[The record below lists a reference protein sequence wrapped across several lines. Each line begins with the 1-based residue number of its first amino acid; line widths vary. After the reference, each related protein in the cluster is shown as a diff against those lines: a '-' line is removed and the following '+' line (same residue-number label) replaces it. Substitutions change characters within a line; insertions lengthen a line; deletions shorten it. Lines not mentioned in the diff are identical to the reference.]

1 MNDII
6 PGVLLLSDK
15 IYGKHKNKTL
25 YRCIPYNRKKYP
37 DYLICYQVKKLG
49 FNKKE
54 IDKYILFK
62 HLEDG
67 DGHPIGV
74 IFNTLGNVNELVN
87 YYEYQLYC
95 KEINHSIKELNHIT
109 NKQIANYRGED
120 LREKYNLENREGIY
134 VFSIDPE
141 GSKDFDDA
149 VSIIK
154 LDDKKYKV
162 SIYISNVQV
171 WLEEYNLWDYLS
183 KRVSTI
189 YLPDKKRV
197 MLPTRLSDNICSL
210 LENNARIAFTL
221 DLLIEDNNINM
232 ISFCNSAIKVKKN
245 YIYESSELLQNEQY
259 QMLYRVV
266 KGLNQN
272 EKYISDIK
280 DSHDVVAYLMILM
293 NYHSSIKLIEN
304 KNGIY
309 RKITADQNYN
319 NSEISDFLKMWN
331 SSGSSYTLYQN
342 NIKHDILGL
351 DSYVHIT
358 SPIRRLVDLLNLI
371 QIQNNLGLI
380 EMNGKV
386 KEFYEKNIKNLDY
399 INDSMK
405 KIRKIQNESKMLEYF
420 TDNKEELIKIYK
432 GHIISNNGKDYTVY
446 LPELKM
452 VNQYVN
458 IAELPLYSVHDF
470 KLFYF
475 SDNSNY
481 KRKIRLHLI

>member
-25 YRCIPYNRKKYP
+25 YRCIPYDRKLYP
-37 DYLICYQVKKLG
+37 DYLICYQVKELG

-54 IDKYILFK
+54 IDKYVLFK
-62 HLEDG
+62 HLTDG
-67 DGHPIGV
+67 DNHPIGV
-74 IFNTLGNVNELVN
+74 IFNTLGDVNELVN

-95 KEINHSIKELNHIT
+95 KEINHSIKELNHMT

-120 LREKYNLENREGIY
+120 LREKYNIENREGMY
-134 VFSIDPE
+134 VFSIDPG

-149 VSIIK
+149 VSIVK
-154 LDDKKYKV
+154 LDNDKYKI
-162 SIYISNVQV
+162 SIYISNVQI
-171 WLEEYNLWDYLS
+171 WLEEYQLWDYLT

-189 YLPDKKRV
+189 YLPDRKRV
-197 MLPTRLSDNICSL
+197 MLPTKLSDNICSL
-210 LENNARIAFTL
+210 LENNVRMAFTL
-221 DLLIEDNNINM
+221 DLLIEGDKINM
-232 ISFCNSAIKVKKN
+232 ISFCNSSVKVKRN
-245 YIYESSELLQNEQY
+245 YIYESTELLDNEQY
-259 QMLYRVV
+259 KTLYDVV
-266 KGLNQN
+266 RRLNGN
-272 EKYISDIK
+272 EQYISDIK

-293 NYHSSIKLIEN
+293 NYYSSMKLLEN

-309 RKITADQNYN
+309 RNIKVNKDNY
-319 NSEISDFLKMWN
+319 NSEIGDFLKLWN
-331 SSGSSYTLYQN
+331 SSGSNYTLYQN
-342 NIKHDILGL
+342 DIKHDILGL

-380 EMNGKV
+380 EMNGKA
-386 KEFYEKNIKNLDY
+386 KEFYENRIKNLDY

-405 KIRKIQNESKMLEYF
+405 KIRKIQNESNMLAYF
-420 TDNKEELIKIYK
+420 TNNKKELMKIYK
-432 GHIISNNGKDYTVY
+432 GHIIANNGNEYTVY

-452 VNQYVN
+452 VNQFIHVK
-458 IAELPLYSVHDF
+458 ELQPYSVHEF
-470 KLFYF
+470 KLFNF